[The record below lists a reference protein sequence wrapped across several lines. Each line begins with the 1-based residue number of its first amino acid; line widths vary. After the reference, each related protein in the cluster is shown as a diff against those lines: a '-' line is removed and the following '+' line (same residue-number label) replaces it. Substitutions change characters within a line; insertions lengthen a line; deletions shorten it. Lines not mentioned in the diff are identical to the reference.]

1 MAARA
6 AGGDRLG
13 GCPRGLGSVL
23 PTRNRALYIAR
34 LLCPPPPPGSW
45 PQQQQTVTGSQ
56 FLQVWLPGRPR
67 WHLAP
72 GTLSCDFNSRP
83 DLRCA
88 STTRQPAV
96 RDPET
101 FIFDLQCKQD

>member
-6 AGGDRLG
+6 AGGRSLGRLSPRSWAPC
-13 GCPRGLGSVL
+13 CPRGTGPCMLRVCC
-23 PTRNRALYIAR
+23 A
-34 LLCPPPPPGSW
+34 PPPPSGW

-72 GTLSCDFNSRP
+72 GTLSCDFKN
-83 DLRCA
+83 
-88 STTRQPAV
+88 
-96 RDPET
+96 
-101 FIFDLQCKQD
+101 